1 MKLVPI
7 FVSQDTEDGLWSI
20 HLDGES
26 QNEFEKFFDLM
37 NDIEWLHNFFEQNKV
52 DMLSGFFESITIG
65 VAVSRTLDEIE
76 EMENALYDYSE
87 QGFGGSDNKIIIKM
101 NNLKEK
107 LSNLASD
114 QPSDWKDKA
123 KYRHE
128 NREWLKKSAAI
139 AVRVLDALKAQDLS
153 QKELAQRMNI
163 SPQQISKI
171 VKGQENLTLETIS
184 NLEIALGIQ
193 IIDEK
198 ANPNKNLFKKKKP
211 AA

>member
-1 MKLVPI
+1 
-7 FVSQDTEDGLWSI
+7 
-20 HLDGES
+20 
-26 QNEFEKFFDLM
+26 
-37 NDIEWLHNFFEQNKV
+37 
-52 DMLSGFFESITIG
+52 
-65 VAVSRTLDEIE
+65 
-76 EMENALYDYSE
+76 
-87 QGFGGSDNKIIIKM
+87 M

-114 QPSDWKDKA
+114 QPSEWKA
-123 KYRHE
+123 KTKYRRE

-139 AVRVLDALKAQDLS
+139 AVRVLDALKAQNLS
-153 QKELAQRMNI
+153 QKELAERMNI

-193 IIDEK
+193 IIDVK
-198 ANPNKNLFKKKKP
+198 ANHSRTLFKKKKP